1 MMTCKDLIAELQKY
15 NPDKP
20 IVFLRFVGK
29 NKEHIPITKVSF
41 NKIFDEINLSY
52 EN

>member
-1 MMTCKDLIAELQKY
+1 MMTCKDLIAGLQKY

-20 IVFLRFVGK
+20 VVFLRFVGK

>member
-1 MMTCKDLIAELQKY
+1 MTCRELIAELQKY

>member
-1 MMTCKDLIAELQKY
+1 MMTCKDLVAELQKY

-20 IVFLRFVGK
+20 VVFLRFVGK

>member
-1 MMTCKDLIAELQKY
+1 MTCKDLIAELQKY
-15 NPDKP
+15 NPNKP
-20 IVFLRFVGK
+20 VVFLRFVGK

>member
-1 MMTCKDLIAELQKY
+1 MTCKELITELQKY
-15 NPDKP
+15 NPDKSV
-20 IVFLRFVGK
+20 VFLRFVGK

-41 NKIFDEINLSY
+41 NKIFNEINLSY